1 MVSISGV
8 GGAIIHDAGE
18 QSPIA
23 EQNTPLRARRRHAA
37 IDAARVCVL
46 CGVSPNYRATRF
58 SRNAHMHALLRLSR
72 IIDRL
77 NERIGKAVAWLGLA
91 AVIVCTANAIARY
104 ALNIG
109 SNAWLELQ
117 WYFNSAVF
125 LLIAAYALK
134 RNEHVRIDVLN
145 GKLSHRAQA
154 WIDIVGGVFMLL
166 PTVVIIGWYSWPSLV
181 NSFEI
186 SEYSSDP
193 GGLIRWPVRLLIPVA
208 FGLLGLQGVSEIIKR
223 FAFLRGLVPASE
235 FEKPAHAT

>member
-1 MVSISGV
+1 MK
-8 GGAIIHDAGE
+8 
-18 QSPIA
+18 
-23 EQNTPLRARRRHAA
+23 ARS
-37 IDAARVCVL
+37 VNEFMQ
-46 CGVSPNYRATRF
+46 G
-58 SRNAHMHALLRLSR
+58 LLRVSAT
-72 IIDRL
+72 IDRM

-104 ALNIG
+104 ALNLA

-134 RNEHVRIDVLN
+134 RNEHVRIDVIN
-145 GKLSHRAQA
+145 GRLSPRTQA
-154 WIDIVGGVFMLL
+154 WIDILGGLFMLL
-166 PTVVIIGWYSWPSLV
+166 PTVVIIGWYSVPSLV

-208 FGLLGLQGVSEIIKR
+208 FALLGLQGVSE
-223 FAFLRGLVPASE
+223 
-235 FEKPAHAT
+235 